1 MKKLQISMR
10 KLKQLKK
17 MVNCEF
23 IKMVHDEFTF
33 TNSVYGRV
41 SIFIPNKILNINNQL
56 EELEFYGAKEDIAL
70 LSLTEA
76 NISEVG
82 SLLDNKKQIEMPAK
96 NIITSIDILN
106 YQIYIKIDGKEY
118 DNSWTEGII
127 FNFKN
132 SQIAFCRSD
141 RFTELIEIYKG
152 YDLISKITPLE
163 EYGKSFINPQM
174 VKTKKNIISIK
185 QQKFTEFVK

>member
-1 MKKLQISMR
+1 MIKQDKTLDTKAIEL
-10 KLKQLKK
+10 LKN

-23 IKMVHDEFTF
+23 IKMVHDEFAF

-41 SIFIPNKILNINNQL
+41 SIFIPKKILNINNQL

-70 LSLTEA
+70 LSLAEA

-82 SLLDNKKQIEMPAK
+82 SLLDNKKQIEMPVK

-127 FNFKN
+127 FNLKN
-132 SQIAFCRSD
+132 SQIALCRSD

-152 YDLISKITPLE
+152 YDLISKITPVE
-163 EYGKSFINPQM
+163 EYGKNFINPQM
-174 VKTKKNIISIK
+174 IKTKKNIISIK
-185 QQKFTEFVK
+185 